1 MLIATQP
8 YITCSMGTTYAFC
21 PQILFLFYFMQDT
34 MVARRIYVPN
44 SCKLSSVSS
53 AVATRLS
60 SADSIQGDQKRRSR
74 ARGSSQ
80 SFLYIFP
87 FPIHIYACAQSWDG
101 HLHPH
106 DAFVYS
112 CANSY
117 KFGW

>member
-8 YITCSMGTTYAFC
+8 YTTCSMGTTYAFC
-21 PQILFLFYFMQDT
+21 LQILLLFYFMQDT
-34 MVARRIYVPN
+34 MVARQTYVPN
-44 SCKLSSVSS
+44 SCQLSSVN
-53 AVATRLS
+53 
-60 SADSIQGDQKRRSR
+60 SIQGDQKRRSR

-87 FPIHIYACAQSWDG
+87 FPIHIYACTQSWDG